1 MSPFNQESNRKEMAH
16 FNDWEEFNKETVL
29 KNMDKVEGSQNR
41 MLKQLRASKSKQSQ
55 FPLSLRGNLREQL
68 PKAARAACRSALRAV
83 ASKRENKR
91 LQIRKENKWT
101 WWDFLELGCRN
112 FRWSHPNKNELEKL
126 QNSLKKKKKK
136 KKKTY
141 QETKQMNRW
150 KQTTTT
156 KINSQIQRTDWWL
169 PERNGVGKWAKRV
182 TSINCMMMDGN

>member
-1 MSPFNQESNRKEMAH
+1 
-16 FNDWEEFNKETVL
+16 
-29 KNMDKVEGSQNR
+29 MDKVKGSQNR

-68 PKAARAACRSALRAV
+68 PKPGKSCKCRSALRAV
-83 ASKRENKR
+83 AFKRVNKR
-91 LQIRKENKWT
+91 LQIGKENKWT
-101 WWDFLELGCRN
+101 WWDFLEFGCRN
-112 FRWSHPNKNELEKL
+112 FGWSHPNKNELEKL
-126 QNSLKKKKKK
+126 QNSLKK

-169 PERNGVGKWAKRV
+169 SERNGVGRWAKRV

>member
-136 KKKTY
+136 EK
-141 QETKQMNRW
+141 EN
-150 KQTTTT
+150 
-156 KINSQIQRTDWWL
+156 L
-169 PERNGVGKWAKRV
+169 P
-182 TSINCMMMDGN
+182 GNKANE